1 MGAVKPLHVIPFW
14 NPQDQRSTMKLFLG
28 PFEAIR
34 MNRKVKNVQTLK
46 LYIFFGYINGG
57 FDITTL
63 YGIAFW
69 NSWNHGSTY
78 TVFFKIVESVR
89 INNEAR
95 IVQNLVILIIV
106 SMLMEF

>member
-1 MGAVKPLHVIPFW
+1 
-14 NPQDQRSTMKLFLG
+14 
-28 PFEAIR
+28 

-57 FDITTL
+57 FDISTL

-69 NSWNHGSTY
+69 NSWSHGSTY

-95 IVQNLVILIIV
+95 IVQNLVILISV
-106 SMLMEF
+106 SMLMEFLILNTTFDTFFKKLIIYYIYNLFIC

>member
-1 MGAVKPLHVIPFW
+1 
-14 NPQDQRSTMKLFLG
+14 
-28 PFEAIR
+28 

-95 IVQNLVILIIV
+95 IVQNLVILISV
-106 SMLMEF
+106 NMLMAFLILNPTLIPFIKS

>member
-1 MGAVKPLHVIPFW
+1 
-14 NPQDQRSTMKLFLG
+14 
-28 PFEAIR
+28 

-46 LYIFFGYINGG
+46 LYIFFGYINRG

-95 IVQNLVILIIV
+95 IVQNLVILISV
-106 SMLMEF
+106 SMLIEFLILNTTFDTFFKKLIIYYIYNLFIC